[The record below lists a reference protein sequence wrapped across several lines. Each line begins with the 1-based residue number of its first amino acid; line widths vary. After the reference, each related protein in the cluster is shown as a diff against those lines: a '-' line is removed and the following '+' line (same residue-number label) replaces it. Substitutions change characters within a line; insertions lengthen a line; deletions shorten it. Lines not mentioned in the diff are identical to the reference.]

1 MREDM
6 QLLCERAASL
16 LSANP
21 SSTLHEVARS
31 IGTDRH
37 KIQRAIR
44 EQYGFCFREL
54 KKRIRLTKA
63 LTLLT
68 NERCSP
74 YVKEIAAEIGI
85 TPNALSRFIRSM
97 TGRCPTDLR
106 CLK

>member
-6 QLLCERAASL
+6 QLPCERAASL

-21 SSTLHEVARS
+21 SSTLHEVAHS

-54 KKRIRLTKA
+54 TKRIEAFLWTPTINLTSWV
-63 LTLLT
+63 TL
-68 NERCSP
+68 E
-74 YVKEIAAEIGI
+74 
-85 TPNALSRFIRSM
+85 
-97 TGRCPTDLR
+97 
-106 CLK
+106 